1 MGKLD
6 SPKFLARLRIAYLK
20 LNYNSHGYLRIFRI
34 VLDRLGKTNAAQ
46 AAAAMAFYAF
56 FSLFPLLLLLIGIG
70 SFLLDNEIAFQKVA
84 SIATQILPFAQNM
97 IETNLHE
104 MIGLRGASGSIGIIG
119 YIWSSSSFF
128 TALSRNLNTTAQNAP
143 KRNFFQ
149 NRAIALVIVVLLLVF
164 FGLALLSSTL
174 VNVLPQLGKL
184 WEMINIQQSVLWTYL
199 SKIIPVLASFL
210 FFVFLYRFVP
220 GRKSRMKS
228 VLITS
233 AFTSLGWEISSRFF
247 TWMVGAGFIR
257 YEVIY
262 GSIGTLLAL
271 MFWIYLICY
280 ITITGAHLCTVL
292 EERFNRQEVFN
303 AAHKSA

>member
-1 MGKLD
+1 MSKLD
-6 SPKFLARLRIAYLK
+6 SPKLLARLRIAYLK

-56 FSLFPLLLLLIGIG
+56 FSLFPLLLVLIVIA
-70 SFLLDNEIAFQKVA
+70 SFWLDNQIAFQKVA
-84 SIATQILPFAQNM
+84 SLATQILPFAQNM
-97 IETNLHE
+97 IETNLQE

-128 TALSRNLNTTAQNAP
+128 TALSRNLNTTIQNAP

-149 NRAIALVIVVLLLVF
+149 NRAIALLIVVLLIVF
-164 FGLALLSSTL
+164 FGLALVSSTL
-174 VNVLPQLGKL
+174 VNVLPRFDVL
-184 WEMINIQQSVLWTYL
+184 WNMIDIQESVLWTYL
-199 SKIIPVLASFL
+199 SKIIPILASFL
-210 FFVFLYRFVP
+210 FFVLLYRFVP
-220 GRKSRMKS
+220 GRKPRIKS

-233 AFTSLGWEISSRFF
+233 AFTSLGWEISSRIF
-247 TWMVGAGFIR
+247 TWMVSAGFIR

-280 ITITGAHLCTVL
+280 ITIIGAHLCTVL
-292 EERFNRQEVFN
+292 EERFNRQEVL
-303 AAHKSA
+303 AANKTN